1 MKKGKLIT
9 ILSTLLLIMGLFST
23 LFFNEYL
30 GGRILEV
37 VTVATAVI
45 GAVSLFFQFKRDKA
59 INEASFIMEY
69 WKNFSENDKFQ
80 NIMLK
85 CDPKVSGKEYTFT
98 KEDYFDI
105 VRYAQWIEAISSMI
119 NRNVVSLSAVD
130 DLYSYLFYIFVN
142 NKYVQENELLP
153 NKDYYQGTYKAYK
166 VWSNYSKKHNNTI
179 PGVENSLDKAWEENN
194 IK

>member
-1 MKKGKLIT
+1 
-9 ILSTLLLIMGLFST
+9 
-23 LFFNEYL
+23 
-30 GGRILEV
+30 
-37 VTVATAVI
+37 
-45 GAVSLFFQFKRDKA
+45 
-59 INEASFIMEY
+59 
-69 WKNFSENDKFQ
+69 
-80 NIMLK
+80 MLK

-130 DLYSYLFYIFVN
+130 DLYSYMFYIFVN

-166 VWSNYSKKHNNTI
+166 VWSNYSKKHNNTAQEI
-179 PGVENSLDKAWEENN
+179 SWYTKVYRW
-194 IK
+194 